1 MRRQFVFAVLALVAL
16 LAMAPSWNDTTCDR
30 TTPVPTAW
38 NVSPAAEAAA
48 PPGALVDYGAR
59 GVPGPGIIGIP

>member
-1 MRRQFVFAVLALVAL
+1 MRRQYVLAVLVLVAL
-16 LAMAPSWNDTTCDR
+16 LAAAPSWNDTTCDR

-38 NVSPAAEAAA
+38 NVSPAAAGAR